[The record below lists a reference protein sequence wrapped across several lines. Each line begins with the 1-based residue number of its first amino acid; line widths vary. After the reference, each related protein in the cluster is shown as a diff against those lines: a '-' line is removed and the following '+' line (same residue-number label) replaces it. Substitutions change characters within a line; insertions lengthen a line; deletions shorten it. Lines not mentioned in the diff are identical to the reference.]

1 MSDGVKLSV
10 LSGKLALPG
19 FEGEHG
25 LSFIVEADRQILFDT
40 GASDLFI
47 RNADKLGI
55 DLNSIDTV
63 VISHG
68 HYDHGN
74 GLQYLNGKRI
84 VTHPCAFTTRFSG
97 RSGRNLTVAV
107 NHETLAQNN
116 TIIESTKALW
126 LSERIVYLG
135 EIERAI
141 PFEQKQT
148 PLFHFADGSTDP
160 IIDDSAIAVKT
171 SKGIIVIS
179 GCAHSGICNI
189 VEQARKTCGIDKVYG
204 VIGGFHLTEINEQL
218 HQTIDYLKK
227 IGTEYAL
234 PSHCTSSDVI
244 NEFRKN
250 FKGEDVKT
258 GMVLNL

>member
-1 MSDGVKLSV
+1 MNDGVKITV
-10 LSGKLALPG
+10 LSDKLALPG
-19 FEGEHG
+19 FESEHG
-25 LSFIVEADRQILFDT
+25 LSFIVEADRRILFDA
-40 GASDLFI
+40 GASDLFM
-47 RNADKLGI
+47 RNANKLSI

-63 VISHG
+63 VLSHG

-84 VTHPCAFTTRFSG
+84 VTHPNAFTTRHSG

-107 NHETLAQNN
+107 NRETLTLNN
-116 TIIESTKALW
+116 TIIESQKSLW

-135 EIERAI
+135 EIERNM
-141 PFEQKQT
+141 PFEQNRT

-160 IIDDSAIAVKT
+160 VIDDSAIAVKT
-171 SKGIIVIS
+171 GKGIFVVS

-189 VEQARKTCGIDKVYG
+189 VEQARKTCGTDKVYG
-204 VIGGFHLTEINEQL
+204 VIGGFHLTEVNERL
-218 HQTIDYLKK
+218 NQTIDYMKN

-234 PSHCTSSDVI
+234 PSHCTSPDVI

-258 GMVLNL
+258 GMTIEL